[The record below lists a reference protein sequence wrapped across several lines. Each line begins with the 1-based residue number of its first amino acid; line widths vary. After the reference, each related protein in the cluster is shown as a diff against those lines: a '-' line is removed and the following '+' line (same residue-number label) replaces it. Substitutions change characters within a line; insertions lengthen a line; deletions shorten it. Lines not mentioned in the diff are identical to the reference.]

1 MRRTYINRTSPP
13 RKVKSAKMQDETKK
27 KKNKKKNIPP
37 HQIRDTKKIKEAPEP
52 PSEYIQKKLF
62 GPLRTPATCATNSS
76 WITGTST
83 TKFYCA
89 MGATCKCT
97 RAVTASKRF
106 QTGEWLCAGCED
118 GVSNLIE
125 NGRGMCAL
133 CPTPKGALA
142 RIKPKSKFS
151 TNWRAPGYHA
161 HVVCALTLPEI
172 SFSKAVDNDKK
183 GLGIWIFRFAHR
195 RLEAYKLADDV
206 KV

>member
-1 MRRTYINRTSPP
+1 MCNEQLMDYWDVNDQILLCDGCD
-13 RKVKSAKMQDETKK
+13 VQVHKSC
-27 KKNKKKNIPP
+27 
-37 HQIRDTKKIKEAPEP
+37 
-52 PSEYIQKKLF
+52 YGIQKI
-62 GPLRTPATCATNSS
+62 PD
-76 WITGTST
+76 
-83 TKFYCA
+83 
-89 MGATCKCT
+89 
-97 RAVTASKRF
+97 
-106 QTGEWLCAGCED
+106 GEWLCAGCED

-183 GLGIWIFRFAHR
+183 A
-195 RLEAYKLADDV
+195 LEYGSSVLRIDA
-206 KV
+206 